1 MQVGSVKQIWS
12 YPVKSLGGEILD
24 EALVDG
30 FGMIGDRNW
39 SLVDTATGDLASGK
53 SVPRLMNLQA
63 RYQQGSPT
71 SRLYADD
78 VPDVEV
84 IFPDGRVITG
94 QEAASAAISEYTGK
108 SLRLHP
114 LEAPD
119 LLEHY
124 RMSAPLDESRLAS
137 IFNIRPGEDG
147 PDLSDYEP
155 ELIGLLS
162 EFSAPPGTYYDMFPL
177 HLVTSASVEHFTN
190 LSGANFDPRRFRP
203 SIYVESAS
211 GSSGLAEF
219 EWVGRNLRIGELEL
233 AVKARTIRCSMPARG
248 QEQYGLEASPATTK
262 AIYQTTNR
270 YLGVYLSVVTPGSF
284 KTGDTVNLVQS

>member
-12 YPVKSLGGEILD
+12 YPIKSLGGEILD
-24 EALVDG
+24 EALVDD
-30 FGMIGDRNW
+30 FGVIGDRNW
-39 SLVDTATGDLASGK
+39 SLVDTDTGDLTSGK
-53 SVPRLMNLQA
+53 SLPQLMNLQA
-63 RYQQGSPT
+63 RYQRGSPA
-71 SRLYADD
+71 SRVYADN

-84 IFPDGRVITG
+84 IFPDGGVITG
-94 QEAASAAISEYTGK
+94 HEAASAAISEYTGK

-119 LLEHY
+119 KLEHY
-124 RMSAPLDESRLAS
+124 RMSAPLDESKLVS
-137 IFNIRPGEDG
+137 MFNIRPGEDG

-162 EFSAPPGTYYDMFPL
+162 EFAAPPGTYHDMFPL
-177 HLVTSASVEHFTN
+177 HLLTSASVAHFTG

-211 GSSGLAEF
+211 SSAGLAEF
-219 EWVGRNLRIGELEL
+219 EWVGRNLQIGELEL
-233 AVKARTIRCSMPARG
+233 AVKARTIRCVMPARG
-248 QEQYGLEASPATTK
+248 QEQYGLEASPATAK

-270 YLGVYLSVVTPGSF
+270 YLGVYLNVVTPGAF
-284 KTGDTVNLVQS
+284 KTGDAVTLL

>member
-12 YPVKSLGGEILD
+12 YPVKSLGGVVLD
-24 EALVDG
+24 EALVDE
-30 FGMIGDRNW
+30 FGLIGDRNW
-39 SLVDTATGDLASGK
+39 SLVDTDTGDLASGK
-53 SVPRLMNLQA
+53 SAPRLMNLQA
-63 RYQQGSPT
+63 RYQHDSPA
-71 SRLYADD
+71 SRVYADD

-94 QEAASAAISEYTGK
+94 HEAASGAISEYTGK

-119 LLEHY
+119 KLEHY
-124 RMSAPLDESRLAS
+124 RMSAPLDESKLAS
-137 IFNIRPGEDG
+137 MFNIRPGEDG

-162 EFSAPPGTYYDMFPL
+162 EFAAPPGTYYDMFPL
-177 HLVTSASVEHFTN
+177 HLLTSASVAHFTD

-211 GSSGLAEF
+211 GSDGLVEF

-248 QEQYGLEASPATTK
+248 QEQYGLETSPATAK

-270 YLGVYLSVVTPGSF
+270 YLGVYLSVVTPGRF
-284 KTGDTVNLVQS
+284 KSGDAITLI

>member
-12 YPVKSLGGEILD
+12 YPVKSLGGQILD
-24 EALVDG
+24 EALVDD
-30 FGMIGDRNW
+30 FGVVGDRNW
-39 SLVDTATGDLASGK
+39 SLVDTDTGDLTSGK
-53 SVPRLMNLQA
+53 SVPQLMNLQA
-63 RYQQGSPT
+63 RYQGSSPA
-71 SRLYADD
+71 SRVYADN

-84 IFPDGRVITG
+84 IFPDGGVITG
-94 QEAASAAISEYTGK
+94 HEAASAAISEYTGK

-119 LLEHY
+119 MLEHY

-177 HLVTSASVEHFTN
+177 HLVTSASVEHFTD

-233 AVKARTIRCSMPARG
+233 AVKARTIRCSMPSRG
-248 QEQYGLEASPATTK
+248 QEQYGLEASPATTE

-270 YLGVYLSVVTPGSF
+270 YLGVYLSVVTPGRF
-284 KTGDTVNLVQS
+284 KTGDTVNLVQA